1 MPRLGRR
8 ITVRPPL
15 TLAGSD
21 NFYDGIEDM
30 IGYRP
35 GPWMKYCWAVVTP
48 LLCTVS
54 VLPRGRGQPSLPQG
68 LMVSPTRPLGT
79 RRQLSAGLRQ
89 TRVSRASGQGSGCR
103 CPLRPRGAQ
112 RVDCP
117 PCLGTG
123 CRGIPR
129 GALPPGHCVPFC
141 GAPVSAFVKQADR
154 RGAEKQW
161 PRRPPLYPWEWLCLF
176 SPELQTAPPK
186 MPAAVAASG
195 LPRWHQW

>member
-1 MPRLGRR
+1 MRFPGRMPCLGRR
-8 ITVRPPL
+8 ITVHLPL

-54 VLPRGRGQPSLPQG
+54 VLPHSRGQPSLPQG
-68 LMVSPTRPLGT
+68 STVSPTRPLGT
-79 RRQLSAGLRQ
+79 RRQFSAGLRQ
-89 TRVSRASGQGSGCR
+89 TRVSRASGQGPGCH

-112 RVDCP
+112 GVDCP

-123 CRGIPR
+123 CRGIPPR
-129 GALPPGHCVPFC
+129 DLCLQATVSLFVGPPCPHLLN
-141 GAPVSAFVKQADR
+141 KEADLC
-154 RGAEKQW
+154 GAEKQ
-161 PRRPPLYPWEWLCLF
+161 
-176 SPELQTAPPK
+176 
-186 MPAAVAASG
+186 
-195 LPRWHQW
+195 